1 MLLELQ
7 PTLTITSDEGR
18 FWRNMIAIN
27 FVSVGKILATRIA
40 EVQTSDLLEILVN
53 A

>member
-1 MLLELQ
+1 MRLELQ
-7 PTLTITSDEGR
+7 RTLTITNGEGHL
-18 FWRNMIAIN
+18 WRNMIAIN